1 MYTQCPHCQAVFRV
15 TTADLTLQDG
25 QVRCGECME
34 VFNGMNS
41 LSVLPPEEL
50 VDMAPKPS
58 GREPAPH
65 GAPAKVADRRADA
78 ETAALPDVEAAVEP
92 PQPPP
97 EEPEATTQAEVD
109 ETRHASA
116 PSAAGRKGAATVP
129 LALKDELEAAN
140 TGTSRRHVASTLGLG
155 LLCLALI
162 GLLGA
167 QVLYHERERLA
178 VYPELS
184 PVIDRICATTG
195 CTTAERREPQ
205 AFQVT
210 QRNIYSHPNAV
221 NALMV
226 QASFVN
232 GAGFTQS
239 LPQVELSFRD
249 LQGSL
254 VAVRR
259 FSPQEYLPQ
268 GQAPE
273 PVAPRASVDLR
284 LEIED
289 PGPRAVA
296 YEFRFL

>member
-15 TTADLTLQDG
+15 TTADLTLSDG
-25 QVRCGECME
+25 QVRCGECLE
-34 VFNGMNS
+34 VFNGMDS
-41 LSVLPPEEL
+41 LSVLPPESAE
-50 VDMAPKPS
+50 DASPP
-58 GREPAPH
+58 PAPEMPH
-65 GAPAKVADRRADA
+65 TPARTVAKPESESV
-78 ETAALPDVEAAVEP
+78 ETEP
-92 PQPPP
+92 VLLSPEPVRSATAQPPAPPP
-97 EEPEATTQAEVD
+97 ESGPAKPVGPPAPATGKPA
-109 ETRHASA
+109 
-116 PSAAGRKGAATVP
+116 VP
-129 LALKDELEAAN
+129 LALRDELETPV
-140 TGTSRRHVASTLGLG
+140 TGPGGRAIASTLALG
-155 LLCLALI
+155 LLCALLI
-162 GLLGA
+162 TLLGA

-184 PVIDRICATTG
+184 PAIERLCAYLG

-205 AFQVT
+205 AFQIT
-210 QRNIYSHPNAV
+210 QRNIYSHPNAE

-232 GAGFTQS
+232 GAGFTQPM
-239 LPQVELSFRD
+239 PQVELSFRD

-268 GQAPE
+268 GRTPG
-273 PVAPRASVDLR
+273 PVAPRDSVELS

-289 PGPRAVA
+289 PGSRAVA

>member
-15 TTADLTLQDG
+15 TTADLTLSDG
-25 QVRCGECME
+25 QVRCGECLA
-34 VFNGMNS
+34 VFNGMDS
-41 LSVLPPEEL
+41 LSVLPPESAEETSPPPAL
-50 VDMAPKPS
+50 KKSPTPAAAVAEPEAIPS
-58 GREPAPH
+58 EPAPAAPEQVEPAT
-65 GAPAKVADRRADA
+65 GQPASPSAPAVSKPA
-78 ETAALPDVEAAVEP
+78 
-92 PQPPP
+92 
-97 EEPEATTQAEVD
+97 
-109 ETRHASA
+109 
-116 PSAAGRKGAATVP
+116 VP
-129 LALKDELEAAN
+129 LALRDELETAAEGPGGRAIA
-140 TGTSRRHVASTLGLG
+140 GTLALG
-155 LLCLALI
+155 LLCALLI
-162 GLLGA
+162 ALLGA

-184 PVIDRICATTG
+184 PAIERMCTYLG

-210 QRNIYSHPNAV
+210 QRNIYSHPNAE

-232 GAGFTQS
+232 GAGFTQP

-249 LQGSL
+249 LQGAL

-268 GQAPE
+268 GRAPE
-273 PVAPRASVDLR
+273 PVAPRDVVDLS

-289 PGPRAVA
+289 PGARAVA